1 MLNLRPL
8 KLEDYI
14 GQEKV
19 KQQLRVLIES
29 AKKRGQPL
37 DHIIISGPPG
47 LGKTT
52 LATVIANEMGVN
64 IKITSAPVI
73 EKKGDIAGLLTSL
86 NEGDILF
93 IDEIHR
99 LPPAFEEMLYPA
111 MEDFK
116 LDIVVGGGSGRKRHA
131 KSITIQLSKF
141 TLVGATT
148 RAGMLSNPLLSRF
161 GVHLNLDYYTL
172 DELTLIVKRSA
183 SMMNIE
189 IDDSACIEIARHCRG
204 TPRIANRLLKRV
216 YDFTVSIGKVRIDK
230 PTVDEAFKVFSV
242 REYGIDDSMLK
253 YLDVLVNNFGGG
265 PVGIATLSTALNEDR
280 RTVEEMI
287 EPYLIKIG
295 FIKRTKS
302 GRIVMESG
310 LKFLESILKG
320 EAGSAHLSSGG

>member
-1 MLNLRPL
+1 MNLRPL

-64 IKITSAPVI
+64 IKLTSAPVI

-86 NEGDILF
+86 QEGDILF

-99 LPPAFEEMLYPA
+99 LPPAFEEILYPA

-116 LDIVVGGGSGRKRHA
+116 LHIVVGGGSGRKRHSKA
-131 KSITIQLSKF
+131 ITIQLNKF
-141 TLVGATT
+141 TLIGATT

-172 DELTLIVKRSA
+172 EELAMIVRRSA
-183 SMMNIE
+183 SVMNIE
-189 IDDSACIEIARHCRG
+189 IDESACAEIARHCRG
-204 TPRIANRLLKRV
+204 TPRVANRLLKRV
-216 YDFTVSIGKVRIDK
+216 YDFAVSSGKHRVDTRTVE
-230 PTVDEAFKVFSV
+230 EAFKVFSI
-242 REYGIDDSMLK
+242 REHGIDDSMLR
-253 YLDVLVNNFGGG
+253 YLEVVVNNFGGG
-265 PVGIATLSTALNEDR
+265 PVGIGTLSTALNEDR
-280 RTVEEMI
+280 RTLEEVI

-302 GRIVMESG
+302 GRMVTELG
-310 LKFLESILKG
+310 LRFLESVLKG
-320 EAGSAHLSSGG
+320 EADRVRLSSGG